1 MSFFSF
7 NAVAS
12 VDYIYFRAVR
22 VRPGSGV
29 GVQSQFDFFCQ
40 GGIGGFK
47 TNLNKKVGAARQF
60 FFSITSTFFKWE
72 GKTGR
77 GVIKGYGGGGF
88 KTNLNKKVGREGQS
102 NFFSIISIFFE

>member
-77 GVIKGYGGGGF
+77 GVIKGYGGGGVQ
-88 KTNLNKKVGREGQS
+88 NKFEQKSREGGAKQ
-102 NFFSIISIFFE
+102 FFFL